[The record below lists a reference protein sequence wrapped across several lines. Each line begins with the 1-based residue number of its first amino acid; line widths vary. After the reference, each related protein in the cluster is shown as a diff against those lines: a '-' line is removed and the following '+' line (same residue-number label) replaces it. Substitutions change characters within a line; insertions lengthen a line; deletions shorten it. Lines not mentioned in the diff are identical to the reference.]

1 MISLLQQ
8 TNYRPVYSNYL
19 CWCTVL
25 AFFLLLIVLAD
36 PAAAQADPAAAQADP
51 AAAQADPAAA
61 QADPAAAQADP
72 AAAQADPVNVEVLKS
87 ATLQQNVFSD
97 DNMED
102 LLPNVFKQ
110 SELELETDFED

>member
-25 AFFLLLIVLAD
+25 AFFLLLIVL
-36 PAAAQADPAAAQADP
+36 
-51 AAAQADPAAA
+51 
-61 QADPAAAQADP
+61 ADP